1 MIFFTIPYFVDYYIF
16 TIPYLVDHWRLRCRV
31 PDQGDNPLCL
41 KPFGSTSISL
51 YFSNISIVHMYIQYL
66 TQKPL
71 VGSYL
76 FWWQHISSILY
87 WYPKIKW
94 FRAFVN
100 DHGYFWPSKSSNMI
114 EHHGINC
121 AHGVPDDSVGVI
133 LVTFQPN
140 PRTFCRDVCISSQI
154 YIKIDW
160 CIRNDKYK

>member
-1 MIFFTIPYFVDYYIF
+1 MIIIF
-16 TIPYLVDHWRLRCRV
+16 SQSHTWLIIEDSDVECPTRATTHFAS
-31 PDQGDNPLCL
+31 NPLAAL
-41 KPFGSTSISL
+41 QFHSISQIYL
-51 YFSNISIVHMYIQYL
+51 LYIQYL